1 MVSKATDIKQCSPD
15 SSCLF
20 LRLPEESRIEAD
32 FPTFSSLFIFF
43 CGHLGLDDFSKS
55 KLPVLGNAFD
65 VQTLGSGTGPVHLET
80 VCFVWRGGGVA
91 GSHVGGMC
99 VLIPAP
105 FNSLET

>member
-1 MVSKATDIKQCSPD
+1 M
-15 SSCLF
+15 
-20 LRLPEESRIEAD
+20 
-32 FPTFSSLFIFF
+32 
-43 CGHLGLDDFSKS
+43 H
-55 KLPVLGNAFD
+55 AFD

-80 VCFVWRGGGVA
+80 VCFVWRGGSVA